1 MHDLLETIRE
11 RFVREGKHHLYMDIV
26 DRTPGTGCIC
36 EWKLMET
43 AIQNLV
49 NNAARYASACI
60 RIEYGKIDKEWY
72 LLVEDDG
79 PGIPLE
85 QRERIFD
92 SFVRLYHADAE
103 GESQSSGFGLGLAI
117 VKRIMQWHKGQVR
130 ALNPK
135 VLTGASIE
143 LRWPEIHIVDIT

>member
-1 MHDLLETIRE
+1 
-11 RFVREGKHHLYMDIV
+11 
-26 DRTPGTGCIC
+26 
-36 EWKLMET
+36 
-43 AIQNLV
+43 
-49 NNAARYASACI
+49 
-60 RIEYGKIDKEWY
+60 
-72 LLVEDDG
+72 
-79 PGIPLE
+79 LE

-92 SFVRLYHADAE
+92 SFVRLYHTDAE